1 MGAIVNSIVVVITSL
16 IGLLIGQRIPEKMN
30 RAIMQGIGLV
40 VITSGVSRAV
50 NGVNTLVLILSMVI
64 GIVIGE
70 GLDIHQCI
78 NLFIEKATKR
88 LSGDKDQSEFTQA
101 FMTATML
108 FCIGSMAI
116 VGSLE
121 SGLTGDNATLYTKS
135 VIDGVSAALF
145 SSSLGIGVLF
155 ASIPL
160 LLYQGSLIVFA
171 QLLAPILSD
180 AVILEMTTVGSV
192 LLIGMGLNMLDI
204 TDFKMMNFIP
214 AIFLPILLM
223 LFL

>member
-40 VITSGVSRAV
+40 VITIGISGAV

-70 GLDIHQCI
+70 GLEIHQRI

-135 VIDGVSAALF
+135 VIDGISAVLF

>member
-40 VITSGVSRAV
+40 VITIGVSGAV

-70 GLDIHQCI
+70 GLDIHQRI

-135 VIDGVSAALF
+135 VIDGISAVLF

-160 LLYQGSLIVFA
+160 LLYQGSLIIFA

>member
-1 MGAIVNSIVVVITSL
+1 MVVITSL

-40 VITSGVSRAV
+40 VITSGVSGAV

-70 GLDIHQCI
+70 ELDIHQRI

-101 FMTATML
+101 FMIATML

-135 VIDGVSAALF
+135 VIDGISAVLF

-160 LLYQGSLIVFA
+160 LLYQGSLIIFA

>member
-40 VITSGVSRAV
+40 VITIGVSGAV

-70 GLDIHQCI
+70 GLDIHQRI

-135 VIDGVSAALF
+135 VIDGISAVLF

-160 LLYQGSLIVFA
+160 LLYQGSLIIFA

-192 LLIGMGLNMLDI
+192 LLIGMGLNMLNI

>member
-1 MGAIVNSIVVVITSL
+1 MVVITSL

-40 VITSGVSRAV
+40 VITIGVSGAV

-70 GLDIHQCI
+70 GVDIHQRI

-101 FMTATML
+101 FMIATML

-121 SGLTGDNATLYTKS
+121 SGLTPPPPTLYTKS
-135 VIDGVSAALF
+135 VIDGISAVLF

-160 LLYQGSLIVFA
+160 LLYQGSLIIFA

-192 LLIGMGLNMLDI
+192 LFIGMGLNMLDI

>member
-40 VITSGVSRAV
+40 VITIGISGAV

-70 GLDIHQCI
+70 GLGIHQRI

-135 VIDGVSAALF
+135 VIDGISAVLF

>member
-1 MGAIVNSIVVVITSL
+1 MVVITSL

-30 RAIMQGIGLV
+30 RSIMQGIGLV
-40 VITSGVSRAV
+40 VITIGISGAV

-70 GLDIHQCI
+70 GLDIHQRI

-88 LSGDKDQSEFTQA
+88 LNGDKDQSEFTQA

-135 VIDGVSAALF
+135 VIDGISAVLF

>member
-1 MGAIVNSIVVVITSL
+1 MVVITSL

-40 VITSGVSRAV
+40 VITIGVSGAV
-50 NGVNTLVLILSMVI
+50 NGVNTPVLILSMVI

-70 GLDIHQCI
+70 ELDIHQRI

-88 LSGDKDQSEFTQA
+88 LSGYKDQSEFTQA

-135 VIDGVSAALF
+135 VIDGISAVLF

-160 LLYQGSLIVFA
+160 LLYQGSLIIFA

>member
-1 MGAIVNSIVVVITSL
+1 MVVITSL

-40 VITSGVSRAV
+40 VITIGVSGAV

-101 FMTATML
+101 FMIATML

-135 VIDGVSAALF
+135 VIDGISAVLF

-192 LLIGMGLNMLDI
+192 LLIGMGLNILDI

>member
-40 VITSGVSRAV
+40 VITIGISGAV

-70 GLDIHQCI
+70 GLDIHQRI
-78 NLFIEKATKR
+78 NLFIEKDTKR

-135 VIDGVSAALF
+135 VIDGISAVLF
-145 SSSLGIGVLF
+145 SSSLGVGVLF

-160 LLYQGSLIVFA
+160 LLYQGSLIIFA

>member
-1 MGAIVNSIVVVITSL
+1 MVVITSL

-40 VITSGVSRAV
+40 VITNGISGAV

-70 GLDIHQCI
+70 GLDIHQRI

-135 VIDGVSAALF
+135 VIDGISAVLF

>member
-40 VITSGVSRAV
+40 VITIGISGAV

-70 GLDIHQCI
+70 GLDIHQRI

-88 LSGDKDQSEFTQA
+88 LNGDKDQSEFTQA

-135 VIDGVSAALF
+135 VIDGISAVLF

>member
-1 MGAIVNSIVVVITSL
+1 MVVITSL

-40 VITSGVSRAV
+40 VITIGISGAV

-70 GLDIHQCI
+70 GLDIHQRI

-135 VIDGVSAALF
+135 VIDGISAVLF

>member
-1 MGAIVNSIVVVITSL
+1 MVVITSL

-40 VITSGVSRAV
+40 VITIGVSGAV

-70 GLDIHQCI
+70 ELDIHQRI

-135 VIDGVSAALF
+135 VIDGISAVLF

-160 LLYQGSLIVFA
+160 LLYQGSLIIFA

>member
-1 MGAIVNSIVVVITSL
+1 MGAIVNSVVVILASALGL
-16 IGLLIGQRIPEKMN
+16 IIGQRIPEKMN
-30 RAIMQGIGLV
+30 SAIMQGIGLV
-40 VITSGVSRAV
+40 VVSIGISGVV
-50 NGVNTLVLILSMVI
+50 NGENTLVLILSMVI
-64 GIVIGE
+64 GILIGE
-70 GLDIHQCI
+70 GIDIHKRI
-78 NLFIEKATKR
+78 NNFIDNMTKR
-88 LSGDKDQSEFTQA
+88 FSGDKDQSQFTQA

-135 VIDGVSAALF
+135 VIDGISAILF
-145 SSSLGIGVLF
+145 SSSLGIGVIF
-155 ASIPL
+155 SAIPL
-160 LLYQGSLIVFA
+160 LLYQGGLILFA
-171 QLLAPILSD
+171 QLLAPLLSG

-192 LLIGMGLNMLDI
+192 LLIGMGFNMLNL

-214 AIFLPILLM
+214 AIFIPILLM

>member
-40 VITSGVSRAV
+40 VITIGVSGAV

-70 GLDIHQCI
+70 GVDIHQRI

-135 VIDGVSAALF
+135 VIDGISAVLF

-160 LLYQGSLIVFA
+160 LLYQGSLIIFA

>member
-1 MGAIVNSIVVVITSL
+1 MVVITSL

-40 VITSGVSRAV
+40 VITIGISGAV

-70 GLDIHQCI
+70 GLDIHQRI

>member
-40 VITSGVSRAV
+40 VITIGISGAV

-70 GLDIHQCI
+70 GLDIHQRI

-88 LSGDKDQSEFTQA
+88 LNGDKDQSEFTQA

-135 VIDGVSAALF
+135 VIDGISAVLF

-160 LLYQGSLIVFA
+160 LLYQGSLIIFA

>member
-1 MGAIVNSIVVVITSL
+1 
-16 IGLLIGQRIPEKMN
+16 
-30 RAIMQGIGLV
+30 MQGIGLV
-40 VITSGVSRAV
+40 VITSGVSGAV

-70 GLDIHQCI
+70 ELDIHQRI

-88 LSGDKDQSEFTQA
+88 LSGDKEQSEFTQA

-135 VIDGVSAALF
+135 VIDGISAVLF

>member
-1 MGAIVNSIVVVITSL
+1 MVVITSL

-40 VITSGVSRAV
+40 VITSGVSGAV

-70 GLDIHQCI
+70 ELDIHQRI

-135 VIDGVSAALF
+135 VIDGISAVLF

>member
-1 MGAIVNSIVVVITSL
+1 MVVITSL

-40 VITSGVSRAV
+40 VITIGISGAV

-70 GLDIHQCI
+70 GLDIHQRI

-135 VIDGVSAALF
+135 VIDGISAVLF

-160 LLYQGSLIVFA
+160 LLYQGSLIIFA

>member
-40 VITSGVSRAV
+40 VITSGVSGAV

-70 GLDIHQCI
+70 GLDIHQRI
-78 NLFIEKATKR
+78 NLFIEKDTKR

-135 VIDGVSAALF
+135 VIDGISAVLF

>member
-1 MGAIVNSIVVVITSL
+1 MVVITSL

-40 VITSGVSRAV
+40 VITIGISGAV

-70 GLDIHQCI
+70 ELDIHQRI

-135 VIDGVSAALF
+135 VIDGISAVLF

-160 LLYQGSLIVFA
+160 LLYQGSLIIFA

>member
-1 MGAIVNSIVVVITSL
+1 MVIT
-16 IGLLIGQRIPEKMN
+16 IGI
-30 RAIMQGIGLV
+30 
-40 VITSGVSRAV
+40 SGAV

-70 GLDIHQCI
+70 GLEIHQRI

-88 LSGDKDQSEFTQA
+88 LNGDKDQSEFTQA

-135 VIDGVSAALF
+135 VIDGISAVLF

-160 LLYQGSLIVFA
+160 LLYQGSLIIFA

>member
-1 MGAIVNSIVVVITSL
+1 MVVITSL

-40 VITSGVSRAV
+40 VITSGVSGAV

-70 GLDIHQCI
+70 GLDIHQRI

-135 VIDGVSAALF
+135 VIDGISAVLF

-160 LLYQGSLIVFA
+160 LLYQGSLIIFA

>member
-1 MGAIVNSIVVVITSL
+1 
-16 IGLLIGQRIPEKMN
+16 
-30 RAIMQGIGLV
+30 
-40 VITSGVSRAV
+40 
-50 NGVNTLVLILSMVI
+50 
-64 GIVIGE
+64 
-70 GLDIHQCI
+70 
-78 NLFIEKATKR
+78 
-88 LSGDKDQSEFTQA
+88 
-101 FMTATML
+101 MTATML

-135 VIDGVSAALF
+135 VIDGISAVLF

-160 LLYQGSLIVFA
+160 LLYQGSLIIFA
-171 QLLAPILSD
+171 QLLALILSD

>member
-40 VITSGVSRAV
+40 VITIGISGAV

-70 GLDIHQCI
+70 GLDIHQRI

-135 VIDGVSAALF
+135 VIDGISAVLF

-160 LLYQGSLIVFA
+160 LLYQGSLIIFA

>member
-1 MGAIVNSIVVVITSL
+1 MVVITSL

-40 VITSGVSRAV
+40 VITIGVSGAV

-135 VIDGVSAALF
+135 VIDGISAVLF

-160 LLYQGSLIVFA
+160 LLYQGSLIIFA

>member
-1 MGAIVNSIVVVITSL
+1 MVVITSL

-40 VITSGVSRAV
+40 VITIGVSGAV

-70 GLDIHQCI
+70 GLDIHQRI

-135 VIDGVSAALF
+135 VIDGISAVLF

-160 LLYQGSLIVFA
+160 LLYQGSLIIFA

>member
-40 VITSGVSRAV
+40 VITIGISGAV

-70 GLDIHQCI
+70 GLDIHQRI
-78 NLFIEKATKR
+78 NLFIESATKR
-88 LSGDKDQSEFTQA
+88 LSRGKDQSEFTQA

-135 VIDGVSAALF
+135 VIDGISAVLF

-180 AVILEMTTVGSV
+180 TVILEMTTVGSV

>member
-40 VITSGVSRAV
+40 VITIGVSGAV

-70 GLDIHQCI
+70 VLDIHQRI

-88 LSGDKDQSEFTQA
+88 LNGDKDQSEFTQA

-135 VIDGVSAALF
+135 VIDGISAVLF